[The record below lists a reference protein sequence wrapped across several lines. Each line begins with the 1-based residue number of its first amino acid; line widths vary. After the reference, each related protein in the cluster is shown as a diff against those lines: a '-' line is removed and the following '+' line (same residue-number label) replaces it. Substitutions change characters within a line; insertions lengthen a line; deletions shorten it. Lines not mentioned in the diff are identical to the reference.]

1 MKISLKKVM
10 CFMLAVLT
18 AVSLLPVQAAEA
30 ATKNYV
36 KLTGDVKLTDEAN
49 ATDYVTSIEPTMKF
63 NKKTGYYTLT
73 VYEDTIVDIGI
84 KTSTSKYTPWIY
96 RTTSNNEGLVYI
108 DTWSIVG
115 NNDPDLDTSTTL
127 RLRFGEL
134 GEDEDQR
141 KVIVRVQLQDRRET
155 LANGK
160 KNSAYGKW
168 YGTSV
173 KFYVVVKQK
182 PETIYEYK
190 FNEIVEEINPEQYN
204 TEYEKAEGIASWIH
218 KNIKYD
224 HEIGD
229 TSTYYAV
236 MDRKC
241 VCSGFAG
248 LFERV
253 AKRAGLECKVIS
265 GRNHAWALV
274 KCDGLWYMVDPT
286 NHGGVTMFA
295 GYDESGN
302 VVTVDWRY
310 TAESYEYFKKYL
322 EPEGEKAALW
332 EYEDAEEKDPS
343 EWDW

>member
-1 MKISLKKVM
+1 
-10 CFMLAVLT
+10 MLVVLT

-36 KLTGDVKLTDEAN
+36 KLAGDVKLTDGAN

-155 LANGK
+155 LTNGK

-190 FNEIVEEINPEQYN
+190 FNEIVEEINPEQYS
-204 TEYEKAEGIASWIH
+204 TEYEKAHAITSWIDQ
-218 KNIKYD
+218 NVEYD
-224 HEIGD
+224 VWGSYNSCWHAIV
-229 TSTYYAV
+229 Y
-236 MDRKC
+236 RKSKC
-241 VCSGFAG
+241 TGQAG
-248 LFERV
+248 LFVRLAE
-253 AKRAGLECKVIS
+253 AANLTCIQIGGS
-265 GRNHAWALV
+265 NHAWALV

-286 NHGGVTMFA
+286 NDGDVDTFMYEEPDGSIGTT
-295 GYDESGN
+295 YDE
-302 VVTVDWRY
+302 D
-310 TAESYEYFKKYL
+310 SYYGISYKYFKQYL
-322 EPEGEKAALW
+322 EPEGEEAAVQPYRESKTIDQAGENW
-332 EYEDAEEKDPS
+332 
-343 EWDW
+343 